1 MRRRPIGCLS
11 LAAGLEERNEH
22 TKDSASSLLKQA
34 ASTRSLFWP
43 KSELAPGII
52 SQTGF
57 SVGSPQSGNYAIISR
72 FSLQMLMRIFRRLH
86 YWWSLLVAATLLLI
100 FGPPVIFAAWITGN
114 HDLVYP
120 WALFG
125 ARNWLRLSGAK
136 VHVTGGERLEPNQTY
151 VFISNHRSYLDT
163 ATLFVYT
170 GRRLGLL
177 AKKELLNVPILGY
190 GMGFVNVMAID
201 RSNRERARQSVE
213 AATAR
218 IRSGRSVGVFAEGTR
233 AKPGEFLPFK
243 KGAFYMAAQAG
254 VPIVPVAI
262 KDTDRLMGKGTGEA
276 ISGTIEMVML
286 SPISTAG
293 RTTDDDIKDLVSRV
307 HSLIGRELGVPSERN
322 SSENS

>member
-1 MRRRPIGCLS
+1 M
-11 LAAGLEERNEH
+11 
-22 TKDSASSLLKQA
+22 
-34 ASTRSLFWP
+34 
-43 KSELAPGII
+43 
-52 SQTGF
+52 
-57 SVGSPQSGNYAIISR
+57 
-72 FSLQMLMRIFRRLH
+72 MRILRRLY
-86 YWWSLLVAATLLLI
+86 YWWSLFVAAALLLI
-100 FGPPVIFAAWITGN
+100 FGPPVLLVAWLTRK

-125 ARNWLRLSGAK
+125 ARNWLRLSG
-136 VHVTGGERLEPNQTY
+136 VIVNVRGNEYLDPNQTY

-201 RSNRERARQSVE
+201 RSNRERALQTVE

-218 IRSGRSVGVFAEGTR
+218 IRSGRSFGVFAEGTR

-243 KGAFYMAAQAG
+243 KGAFYMAAQAQ

-262 KDTDRLMGKGTGEA
+262 KNTDHLMGKGTGEA
-276 ISGTIEMVML
+276 RGGTIEMVML
-286 SPISTAG
+286 PPVPTVGFSS
-293 RTTDDDIKDLVSRV
+293 DEEVKQLVNRV
-307 HSLIGRELGVPSERN
+307 HSLIAEELAQPPKA
-322 SSENS
+322 